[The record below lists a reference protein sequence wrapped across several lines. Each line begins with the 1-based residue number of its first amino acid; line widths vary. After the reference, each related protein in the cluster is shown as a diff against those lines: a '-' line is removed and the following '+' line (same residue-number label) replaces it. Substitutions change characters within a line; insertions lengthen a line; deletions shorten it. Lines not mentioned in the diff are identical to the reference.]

1 MEKEAARLLAALD
14 DQGLLLQHDRVLPSA
29 TAVIAG
35 EPVAGS
41 WWAHPMANPIYDA
54 LNELDDGGHL
64 LRCKLVAGKV
74 TLVAG
79 RLWPALLAAVTERGS
94 WQVQGVGASALDLLA
109 AVDGASDPV
118 LLDGTNRSDGRR
130 LGERLLVHATDV
142 HLPTGRHTKALEPWR
157 SVRER
162 TGVELRLSAAAG
174 RAALEAVV
182 DGWAAGRPLL
192 PWSRR

>member
-1 MEKEAARLLAALD
+1 METEAPRLLAALD

-35 EPVAGS
+35 EPIAGS

-54 LNELDDGGHL
+54 LNELDGGGHL

-74 TLVAG
+74 TLVAR

-94 WQVQGVGASALDLLA
+94 WQLEGVGAPALELLE
-109 AVDGASDPV
+109 AVDGAADPV
-118 LLDGTNRSDGRR
+118 LLDGTNRGDGRR
-130 LGERLLVHATDV
+130 LGERLLVHSTDV

-157 SVRER
+157 SVMER
-162 TGVELRLSAAAG
+162 TGIERLLSAAAG
-174 RAALEAVV
+174 RAALETVV
-182 DGWAAGRPLL
+182 DGWGAGRPLL
-192 PWSRR
+192 PWARR